1 MPSKIIKGDKVIVVT
16 GKDKG
21 KTGEVIQIFTKS
33 HKALVSGINMSI
45 KHTKQSEKNAGGRIP
60 KEAQIHI
67 SNLALMDPK
76 SNIAT
81 KVGFKL
87 VDGKKIRFAKKS
99 GELIKSYISL
109 ILLIS
114 ITFLSFSISWLM
126 GTLFFFDDFFLKKPE
141 I

>member
-1 MPSKIIKGDKVIVVT
+1 MPSKILKGDKVFVLT

-21 KTGEVIQIFTKS
+21 KTGEGIQIFTKS
-33 HKALVSGINMSI
+33 HRALVSGINMSI

-76 SNIAT
+76 NNIAT

-87 VDGKKIRFAKKS
+87 VDGKKVRFAKKS
-99 GELIKSYISL
+99 GELIN
-109 ILLIS
+109 
-114 ITFLSFSISWLM
+114 
-126 GTLFFFDDFFLKKPE
+126 G
-141 I
+141 